1 MGKKFTYNLDLLH
14 FGLFP
19 KELSNKKD
27 FNKKI
32 RKLRKYLSWGR
43 IDGIPKLKDTKK
55 GIQKRPT
62 HAFKKI
68 KENLTE
74 DFDDQKD
81 YFEVYFIM
89 PLFEEIFGSL
99 KDGDLEF
106 KEVIKEST
114 DYPLEI
120 CIDAYELFMIE
131 IKNVLRDNAWYG
143 KVNQKN
149 NRFDFKCKVWTLNL
163 YGRNFSLEAALKST
177 LQIVLNATR
186 NRKSWLTL
194 IHAIE
199 NDQSLSKK
207 KKQELLKKVILD
219 FDFEN

>member
-14 FGLFP
+14 FGLVG

-62 HAFKKI
+62 YAFKKI

-106 KEVIKEST
+106 KEKIKKTT

-149 NRFDFKCKVWTLNL
+149 NRFDFKCKLWTLNL
-163 YGRNFSLEAALKST
+163 YGRNYSLEAALKST
-177 LQIVLNATR
+177 LQVVLNATK
-186 NRKSWLTL
+186 NQKLWFLL
-194 IHAIE
+194 IHKIE
-199 NDQSLSKK
+199 NDQNLSKK
-207 KKQELLKKVILD
+207 EKQELIRKAKLD
-219 FDFEN
+219 F

>member
-1 MGKKFTYNLDLLH
+1 MGKKFSYNPDLLS

-19 KELSNKKD
+19 KEPANNKD

-32 RKLRKYLSWGR
+32 TKLRKYLSWGR

-62 HAFKKI
+62 YAFKKI

-81 YFEVYFIM
+81 YFKVYFIM

-106 KEVIKEST
+106 KEKIKKTT

-149 NRFDFKCKVWTLNL
+149 NRFDFKCKLWTLNL
-163 YGRNFSLEAALKST
+163 YGRNYSLESALKST
-177 LQIVLNATR
+177 LQVVLNATK
-186 NRKSWLTL
+186 NQKLWFLL
-194 IHAIE
+194 IHKIE
-199 NDQSLSKK
+199 NDQNLSKK
-207 KKQELLKKVILD
+207 EKQELIRKAKLD
-219 FDFEN
+219 F